1 MKKVRLP
8 GTHDEVAGDREGRQD
23 TALGKGKEAVGS
35 PLDVHVMRPWT
46 QTVDDALW

>member
-8 GTHDEVAGDREGRQD
+8 GTRDEVAGDGEGRQD

-35 PLDVHVMRPWT
+35 PRDVHVMKPRT
-46 QTVDDALW
+46 KTVDDALW